1 MQKKWQNLPMSLNI
15 KNEETER
22 LARLVAREAD
32 ETVTEAIAQA
42 LRERLT
48 RLRARRSVDHQL
60 DRVLELARQCS
71 ALPDLD
77 PRSPDEILGYD
88 DEGAP

>member
-1 MQKKWQNLPMSLNI
+1 MPLNI
-15 KNEETER
+15 KNEEAER

-42 LRERLT
+42 LRERLA
-48 RLRARRSVDHQL
+48 RLRARRSADHQL
-60 DRVLELARQCS
+60 DRILELGQQCA

-88 DEGAP
+88 AAGVP

>member
-1 MQKKWQNLPMSLNI
+1 MKKWQILPVSLNI
-15 KNEETER
+15 KNAEAER

-42 LRERLT
+42 LRERLA
-48 RLRARRSVDHQL
+48 RLRARRSSDHQL
-60 DRVLELARQCS
+60 DRILELARQCS

-77 PRSPDEILGYD
+77 PRSPDDVLGYD
-88 DEGAP
+88 DAGAP

>member
-1 MQKKWQNLPMSLNI
+1 MSLNI

-32 ETVTEAIAQA
+32 ETVTEAVAQA
-42 LRERLT
+42 LRERLA

-60 DRVLELARQCS
+60 DRVLELARQCA

-88 DEGAP
+88 EVGAP

>member
-1 MQKKWQNLPMSLNI
+1 MPLNI
-15 KNEETER
+15 KNEEAER

-42 LRERLT
+42 LRERLA
-48 RLRARRSVDHQL
+48 RLRARRSADHQL
-60 DRVLELARQCS
+60 DRVLELGHQCA

-77 PRSPDEILGYD
+77 PRTPDEILGYD
-88 DEGAP
+88 ASGVP

>member
-1 MQKKWQNLPMSLNI
+1 MSLNI
-15 KNEETER
+15 KNEEAER

-42 LRERLT
+42 LRERLA

-60 DRVLELARQCS
+60 ERVLELGKQCA

-77 PRSPDEILGYD
+77 PGTPDEILGYD
-88 DEGAP
+88 DAGAP

>member
-1 MQKKWQNLPMSLNI
+1 MALNI
-15 KNEETER
+15 KNEEAER

-42 LRERLT
+42 LRERLA
-48 RLRARRSVDHQL
+48 RLRARRVVDHQL
-60 DRVLELARQCS
+60 DRVLELAQQC
-71 ALPDLD
+71 ARLPDQD

-88 DEGAP
+88 EHGTP